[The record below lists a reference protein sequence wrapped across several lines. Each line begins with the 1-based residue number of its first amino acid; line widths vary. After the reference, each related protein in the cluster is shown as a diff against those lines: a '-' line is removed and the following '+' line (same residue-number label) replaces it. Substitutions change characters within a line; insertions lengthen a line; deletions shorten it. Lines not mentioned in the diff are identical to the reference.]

1 VSRCNSNVHQR
12 LLPLT
17 DCAAP
22 PHQSAITALVL
33 LRLKDGVSA
42 PPDKAMTDPQPA
54 SEAAAGKKR
63 KRTKQKVRIASSE
76 GGASGGASKK
86 GKGDGGGSADGGAEE
101 GWEAKTVY
109 GVEWPCRKGEEG
121 VECLCSISDVSY
133 PEYYGVHPTACTLRR
148 RTDPNSK
155 ACCSTEKRLRAAENK
170 AGKMATSAA
179 AEEGEDEE
187 EDEEATCCD
196 PTEAQWAGE
205 GYLLHRKCRVRKIVR
220 AEVRWKGDT
229 KWYPVTLSVRAGEGG
244 GHYIYA
250 TSVAKGERP
259 TFEGSK
265 LVPPCAKIEVEE
277 SEDVPLA

>member
-1 VSRCNSNVHQR
+1 MSRCNSNVHQR

-179 AEEGEDEE
+179 AEDWRVQITIHETKVASTD
-187 EDEEATCCD
+187 
-196 PTEAQWAGE
+196 
-205 GYLLHRKCRVRKIVR
+205 HSSFRK
-220 AEVRWKGDT
+220 KGF
-229 KWYPVTLSVRAGEGG
+229 PAVVS
-244 GHYIYA
+244 
-250 TSVAKGERP
+250 
-259 TFEGSK
+259 EGSS
-265 LVPPCAKIEVEE
+265 IT
-277 SEDVPLA
+277 